1 MARRTMTLR
10 RIDPW
15 SVLKFG
21 FVVNLCAAVVFLLGF
36 AILWFVIG
44 QLGIIDQACQLAEDV
59 GFEDCGVDGG
69 AVFRLVLLFAAL
81 AAVIM
86 TGIAVF
92 GAFLHNL
99 LAELIGGIEFTLV
112 EEGGAGTM
120 LRRERSDTSA
130 TTVSRSEG
138 GSADESGREIGR
150 PPPRPEQR
158 TQAASRDE
166 NPGGGQTQATER
178 RETGG
183 GSSDRGDD
191 AIFGSRDQ
199 RGDQGWQG

>member
-21 FVVNLCAAVVFLLGF
+21 FVVNICVAIVFVLAFG
-36 AILWFVIG
+36 ILWYVVG
-44 QLGIIDQACQLAEDV
+44 RLGIIEQACQLAEDV

-69 AVFRLVLLFAAL
+69 ALFRVVLLFAGM

-99 LAELIGGIEFTLV
+99 LADLIGGIQVTLV
-112 EEGGAGTM
+112 EEGARSTLARRRDERAAAADPTVRRDGIDEEEATAPAGGGGGSRWSLGSPPVKDREPREEQPRSAGPEDAM
-120 LRRERSDTSA
+120 EDDEDAVFGRRER
-130 TTVSRSEG
+130 
-138 GSADESGREIGR
+138 
-150 PPPRPEQR
+150 Q
-158 TQAASRDE
+158 
-166 NPGGGQTQATER
+166 
-178 RETGG
+178 
-183 GSSDRGDD
+183 
-191 AIFGSRDQ
+191 
-199 RGDQGWQG
+199 

>member
-21 FVVNLCAAVVFLLGF
+21 FVVNICVAIVFVLGF
-36 AILWFVIG
+36 GILWYVVG
-44 QLGIIDQACQLAEDV
+44 RLGIIEQACQLAEDV

-69 AVFRLVLLFAAL
+69 ALFRVVLLFAGL

-99 LAELIGGIEFTLV
+99 LADLVGGIQVTLV
-112 EEGGAGTM
+112 EEGARSSLARRRDERAAAADPTVRRDRVDEEEEATAATGRDGGSRWSLGSPPLKDREAREARPRPAGPQDAM
-120 LRRERSDTSA
+120 EDDEDAVFGRRER
-130 TTVSRSEG
+130 
-138 GSADESGREIGR
+138 
-150 PPPRPEQR
+150 Q
-158 TQAASRDE
+158 
-166 NPGGGQTQATER
+166 
-178 RETGG
+178 
-183 GSSDRGDD
+183 
-191 AIFGSRDQ
+191 
-199 RGDQGWQG
+199 